1 MNDKEDNCGLEV
13 EDFFVTWNRL
23 RLESTATEDIKEAP
37 STHELER
44 RVLEMETRVA
54 ELERMVTK

>member
-23 RLESTATEDIKEAP
+23 RFESEATEDIKEATD
-37 STHELER
+37 SHGLER
-44 RVLEMETRVA
+44 RVLELETKVA
-54 ELERMVTK
+54 QLERMVTK